1 MPRRPK
7 PSPSVPAPQKFFGKY
22 RGVVVN
28 TQDPLNLARIQASVP
43 EVLDNAVS
51 NWAVPA
57 SPYAGPGIGFFA
69 LPPVGDGVWIEF
81 EAGDPSRPIWVG
93 GWWGPSQVPPMGP
106 GGAAATPTLK
116 VLRTE
121 GGLILAFDDRA
132 QTITISDSS
141 SQNQLSVDVRN
152 GILRLKGMTR
162 IVLESPKIQAGSE
175 SAAHLAVLGEQL
187 VNYLNAIVMDF
198 NIHTHEVNA
207 PGPVVSGPPT
217 SPLLLPP
224 ADLLSQKV
232 MLE

>member
-1 MPRRPK
+1 MPRARK

-22 RGVVVN
+22 RGVVVKA
-28 TQDPLNLARIQASVP
+28 QDPLNLARIRASVP
-43 EVLDNAVS
+43 EVLGNAVS

-93 GWWGPSQVPPMGP
+93 GWWGPSQVPPAGP
-106 GGAAATPTLK
+106 EGAAATPTVK

-121 GGLILAFDDRA
+121 AGLILAFDDRA
-132 QTITISDSS
+132 QTITISDGS

-152 GILRLKGMTR
+152 GILKLQGMTR
-162 IVLESPKIQAGSE
+162 IVLESPKIQEGSE

-187 VNYLNAIVMDF
+187 VNYLNAIVVGF
-198 NIHTHEVNA
+198 NAHTHEVHA
-207 PGPVVSGPPT
+207 AGSVVSGPPT
-217 SPLLLPP
+217 FPLLPPP